1 MISVNITKARHIKND
16 SQNINFGLVN
26 AMSAKSKDISL
37 KQELIEEGVDV
48 VVVIETWLNVRN
60 EQWIKSTQFNKYG

>member
-1 MISVNITKARHIKND
+1 
-16 SQNINFGLVN
+16 
-26 AMSAKSKDISL
+26 MSAKSKDISL